1 LEKEGKPL
9 DNVGLSSRMP
19 GHEEKAQD
27 RKRELMQENKQ
38 WSRKDSTKKKRDIG
52 KQRYSEEILKI

>member
-1 LEKEGKPL
+1 
-9 DNVGLSSRMP
+9 MP